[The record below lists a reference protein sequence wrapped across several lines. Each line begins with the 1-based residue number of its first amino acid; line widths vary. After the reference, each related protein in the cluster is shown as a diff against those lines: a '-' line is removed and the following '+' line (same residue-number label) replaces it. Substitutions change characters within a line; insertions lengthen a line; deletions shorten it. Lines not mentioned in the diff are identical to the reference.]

1 MSGSAFMVWDL
12 PLTVMVKRW
21 LMAFSSLNKI
31 AGPVAYGLTVPFAD
45 ASAPTLAGE
54 RLVPQ
59 TSLANTWR
67 INLVL
72 TSPDQRPQGTCVEE
86 EPRDAQPSREDCC
99 WTLGGRRD
107 RGFFFNSG

>member
-1 MSGSAFMVWDL
+1 MRIVKPELVAQGVEQLHVGVGVYGMGLAVDGNGEALAHGVQL
-12 PLTVMVKRW
+12 PEQETPGV
-21 LMAFSSLNKI
+21 
-31 AGPVAYGLTVPFAD
+31 
-45 ASAPTLAGE
+45 
-54 RLVPQ
+54 
-59 TSLANTWR
+59 

-72 TSPDQRPQGTCVEE
+72 TSLKQGPDQRPQGTCVEE